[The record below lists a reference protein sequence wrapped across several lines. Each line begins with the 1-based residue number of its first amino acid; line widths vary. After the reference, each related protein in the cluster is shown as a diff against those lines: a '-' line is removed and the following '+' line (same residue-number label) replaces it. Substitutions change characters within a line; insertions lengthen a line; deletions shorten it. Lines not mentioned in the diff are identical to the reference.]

1 MIDALHSIG
10 MSNGMITSAVITI
23 ILCVV
28 SIVAG
33 RRLQTVPSGFQNFA
47 EWAIESLYNFFSG
60 IMGDKACRRYFP
72 LVATLF
78 IYILLANY
86 SGLLPGSGHIDG
98 LEAPTGSINCTMAM
112 AIIVF
117 VTMFA
122 VGIRSHHGLGY
133 F

>member
-23 ILCVV
+23 ILCAV

-86 SGLLPGSGHIDG
+86 
-98 LEAPTGSINCTMAM
+98 
-112 AIIVF
+112 
-117 VTMFA
+117 
-122 VGIRSHHGLGY
+122 
-133 F
+133 

>member
-23 ILCVV
+23 ILCAV

-72 LVATLF
+72 LVARCSYTFCWL
-78 IYILLANY
+78 
-86 SGLLPGSGHIDG
+86 
-98 LEAPTGSINCTMAM
+98 
-112 AIIVF
+112 IIR
-117 VTMFA
+117 A
-122 VGIRSHHGLGY
+122 CCRDQDI
-133 F
+133 